1 MTENDPIPVQSN
13 AKKAKTTPP
22 VEGPKALS
30 KITPKPRLIETIAL
44 WVRRLAWAGIMGL
57 PFFYAVAA
65 LGTRWGFWSLR
76 TGFGTLSRNIGPKLI
91 IAVLLIGVICLAL
104 TFFSKAKRRGIFVS
118 ALAIFVPATAIIYGK
133 TVEAKV
139 QKLPFIHD
147 VTTDTQNVPSF
158 TQNVLDIRALTNGV
172 NAVTYK
178 GKKDSRDK
186 ELYSVLQSR
195 AFPDIRPLIL
205 SGTPEQVF
213 GQALTLVKQS
223 GWKIHTQ
230 DADKGIIEA
239 TATTFWYGFKDDV
252 IIRIRSAEGGG
263 SVVDM
268 RSISRIGGS
277 DIGANSAR
285 IRKFMKA
292 LQ

>member
-1 MTENDPIPVQSN
+1 
-13 AKKAKTTPP
+13 
-22 VEGPKALS
+22 
-30 KITPKPRLIETIAL
+30 
-44 WVRRLAWAGIMGL
+44 
-57 PFFYAVAA
+57 
-65 LGTRWGFWSLR
+65 
-76 TGFGTLSRNIGPKLI
+76 
-91 IAVLLIGVICLAL
+91 
-104 TFFSKAKRRGIFVS
+104 
-118 ALAIFVPATAIIYGK
+118 VPATAIIYGK

-147 VTTDTQNVPSF
+147 VTTDTQNVPNF
-158 TQNVLDIRALTNGV
+158 TQAVLDIRALTNGV
-172 NAVTYK
+172 NSVTYK